1 MAIKLR
7 KVASLPLVRI
17 ADIWKMSLKIRVGL
31 SILLFL
37 LFLAFILEP
46 LFCYILLK
54 GKNPTAVG
62 AFEPYLSFSFD
73 HPLGTDH
80 LGRDMLVLII
90 YGFKQSLIIGL
101 LTGTISL
108 SIGLTLALIS
118 GYKGGFIDR
127 LITSITDVILV
138 IPLLPIIAILAVYS
152 RRIDLISMC
161 LIMGVLNWPWSTRT
175 IRAQVLSLRERPFI
189 ELAKIS
195 NLSSLEIIF
204 KEIMP
209 NLLPYIYV
217 GFANSI
223 MAAIFTETGIRLI
236 GVGPPELV
244 TLGLIINFCIAFGYL
259 AMQRYYAII
268 LPILLLTSLFFSL
281 NLINVGLDEVYN
293 PRLKKIT
300 GL

>member
-1 MAIKLR
+1 
-7 KVASLPLVRI
+7 
-17 ADIWKMSLKIRVGL
+17 
-31 SILLFL
+31 
-37 LFLAFILEP
+37 
-46 LFCYILLK
+46 
-54 GKNPTAVG
+54 
-62 AFEPYLSFSFD
+62 
-73 HPLGTDH
+73 
-80 LGRDMLVLII
+80 MLVLII